1 MKEDANNK
9 DIASQNSVP
18 LTPILPQKTKPNPVL
33 VSVVVLAVVGL
44 IVGGVYFLS
53 VRSELGKQSVMPT
66 EKNQQEKWLY
76 FSDFYD
82 VRDIVFDNDTLWI
95 ASIAGLHKYSRQG
108 NLVKTYTAVDG
119 LPTVAT
125 AVIKIGNKIYIG
137 KIRNIPCLKFFIGI
151 DSIFDQNSTD

>member
-1 MKEDANNK
+1 MNEDANNK

-95 ASIAGLHKYSRQG
+95 A
-108 NLVKTYTAVDG
+108 
-119 LPTVAT
+119 
-125 AVIKIGNKIYIG
+125 
-137 KIRNIPCLKFFIGI
+137 
-151 DSIFDQNSTD
+151 